1 MFLQFHSLE
10 MERKFASEDQQPAT
24 HGLEDH
30 MPSDFLK
37 VKGQSE
43 MQKLDHDQRAW
54 LLWKAVRLP
63 PKVATTSDRTA
74 LKHIKDSV

>member
-30 MPSDFLK
+30 MASDFLK

-43 MQKLDHDQRAW
+43 MKKLDHDQHAW
-54 LLWKAVRLP
+54 LL
-63 PKVATTSDRTA
+63 
-74 LKHIKDSV
+74 